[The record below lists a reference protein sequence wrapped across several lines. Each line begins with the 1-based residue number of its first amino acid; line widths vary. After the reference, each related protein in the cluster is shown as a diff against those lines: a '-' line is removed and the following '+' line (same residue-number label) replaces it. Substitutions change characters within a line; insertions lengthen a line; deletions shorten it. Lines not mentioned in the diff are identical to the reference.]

1 MVYINDVHILWYVL
15 IAFLGG
21 AIGQFVDYMN
31 VAFLTVL
38 QIDYYK

>member
-21 AIGQFVDYMN
+21 AIGQFVDYIPYS
-31 VAFLTVL
+31 LGSES
-38 QIDYYK
+38 IIESG